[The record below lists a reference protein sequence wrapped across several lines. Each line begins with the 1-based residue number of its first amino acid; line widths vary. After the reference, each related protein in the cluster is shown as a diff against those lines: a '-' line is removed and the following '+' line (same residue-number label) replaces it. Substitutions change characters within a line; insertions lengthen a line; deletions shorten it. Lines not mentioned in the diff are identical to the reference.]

1 MYFLVRFTS
10 SHHCLIMND
19 LPGLKSL
26 LVSAELYVYLS
37 RPAWHMC
44 EKKNYFEFKFSFC
57 QGRIYLPFFANN
69 QAYLK
74 KRDKT

>member
-1 MYFLVRFTS
+1 MNVVRFTS

-26 LVSAELYVYLS
+26 LVSAELRLLVTP
-37 RPAWHMC
+37 RMAHVRK
-44 EKKNYFEFKFSFC
+44 KKNYFEFEFSFC
-57 QGRIYLPFFANN
+57 QGRIYIPFFANN

>member
-1 MYFLVRFTS
+1 MNVVRFTS

-19 LPGLKSL
+19 LPSLKSL
-26 LVSAELYVYLS
+26 LVSAELRLLVTP
-37 RPAWHMC
+37 RMAHVRK
-44 EKKNYFEFKFSFC
+44 KKNYFEFEFSFC
-57 QGRIYLPFFANN
+57 QGRIYLTFFANN

>member
-1 MYFLVRFTS
+1 MNVVRFTS

-44 EKKNYFEFKFSFC
+44 EKKKTILSSSFRSVRAEFISLSSPIIKH
-57 QGRIYLPFFANN
+57 I
-69 QAYLK
+69 
-74 KRDKT
+74 

>member
-26 LVSAELYVYLS
+26 LVSAEPFTCHAPHGTCAKKKTILS
-37 RPAWHMC
+37 S
-44 EKKNYFEFKFSFC
+44 SFRSVRA
-57 QGRIYLPFFANN
+57 GFISLSSPII
-69 QAYLK
+69 K
-74 KRDKT
+74 HI

>member
-1 MYFLVRFTS
+1 MNVVRFTS

-44 EKKNYFEFKFSFC
+44 EKKKLF
-57 QGRIYLPFFANN
+57 
-69 QAYLK
+69 
-74 KRDKT
+74 

>member
-1 MYFLVRFTS
+1 MNVVRFTS

-26 LVSAELYVYLS
+26 LASAELRLLVTPCMAHV
-37 RPAWHMC
+37 R
-44 EKKNYFEFKFSFC
+44 KKNYFEFEFPFC
-57 QGRIYLPFFANN
+57 QGRIYLTFFAND

>member
-19 LPGLKSL
+19 LPGLKAFL
-26 LVSAELYVYLS
+26 FRQNYVYLS

-44 EKKNYFEFKFSFC
+44 EKKTILSSSFRSVRA
-57 QGRIYLPFFANN
+57 GFISLSSPII
-69 QAYLK
+69 K
-74 KRDKT
+74 HI